1 MIRVLRTIKKQAIG
15 ITFIIEAALQGIIA
29 FIAAYFFK
37 PLWEK
42 LVKYWKDFINYE

>member
-1 MIRVLRTIKKQAIG
+1 MIKVLQIIKKQAIG

-37 PLWEK
+37 PIWYK
-42 LVKYWKDFINYE
+42 LIKLINSLITKK

>member
-1 MIRVLRTIKKQAIG
+1 MIKALRTIKKQAIG
-15 ITFIIEAALQGIIA
+15 IAFIIEAALQGIIA

-42 LVKYWKDFINYE
+42 SIQYWRNFTNDR